1 MPITPIN
8 LKSHLETL
16 SITIYS
22 QYGAGKTYL
31 AGTAPRPLFLDFEN
45 GTATLMGMK
54 CEKCGRK
61 YWLNK
66 DNGCEVC
73 KDLGGIAFHI
83 TDVASLK
90 QVFDCL
96 DIVYKARNRG
106 DEDKEKA
113 KEWLKNNLGKDLD
126 IDMDILLDT
135 KSIVID
141 TLSRM
146 QESEVIGILDR
157 RDIKRPESED
167 VMEMREWGM
176 LLTRMYRLM
185 KLLPNQGF
193 NVILL
198 AQAREF
204 EDPIDK
210 RRKWMPNLRGQWGD
224 QIGAYTDL
232 VCYLEVKDIMAGP
245 GKRKT
250 IRRLHLQPTGEF
262 VAKSRYDMPQW
273 IDDSSFSKIQGEVQK
288 TFSAEIAKEVFKEA
302 TKVGE

>member
-1 MPITPIN
+1 VPIIPIN
-8 LKSHLETL
+8 LESHLETL

-22 QYGAGKTYL
+22 QYGSGKTYL
-31 AGTAPRPLFLDFEN
+31 AGTSPRPIFLDFEN
-45 GTATLMGMK
+45 GTATLMSMK

-66 DNGCEVC
+66 DNPCDAC
-73 KDLGGIAFHI
+73 KDLGGTAFHI

-96 DIVYKARNRG
+96 DIVYKARDRG

-113 KEWLKNNLGKDLD
+113 KEWLRNKLGKDLN
-126 IDMDILLDT
+126 IDMDILLAT
-135 KSIVID
+135 KTVVID

-146 QESEVIGILDR
+146 QENEVIGILDN
-157 RDIKRPESED
+157 RDIKRPETED

-193 NVILL
+193 NVVLL

-232 VCYLEVKDIMAGP
+232 VGYLEVKDIMAGA
-245 GKRKT
+245 GQRKT

-262 VAKSRYDMPQW
+262 VAKSRYDMPQS
-273 IDDSSFSKIQGEVQK
+273 IDNPTFSKIQELVQK
-288 TFSAEIAKEVFKEA
+288 TFSSEIAKKVFKEA
-302 TKVGE
+302 TGASK